1 MEAMY
6 DRLRSL
12 YADVGRSDS
21 ADLFPSALK
30 DLGLAAEEL
39 QVATE
44 ELHQQNDHMNT
55 SLDSALQQCQYYQ
68 DLFYYASEAQMV
80 TTAEGKIVEAN
91 LAAAQLLNV
100 PCPLLAN
107 KFLVSFVPLHER
119 IPFRSE
125 LNRLQQSHQTK
136 TWVTCLQPHHSQPI
150 DLTLTVAPVQ
160 NDIKGE
166 VALHWTLRAAATSWA
181 MPDGS
186 NGNGSKPVVQVE
198 QSRPAA
204 WQGALPDGTIAL
216 DDRPLQTYVKGEVI
230 PLNAQTVWLV
240 CDGLVKLSTLTENS
254 EEIVLGL
261 VGAAMPLSAGSIVLP
276 VYQAIAL
283 SDVRLVRFSIA
294 EINTSLTLA
303 QMLLP
308 KFHQRIQQ
316 MELLLNIAG
325 QRRVSDRLYHLLR
338 LLKREVGQPV
348 REGTQLAVRLTHEDI
363 ANACCSTRVTM
374 TRLLGDL
381 QRQGKLTIDKR
392 SHIILHEGF

>member
-1 MEAMY
+1 MY

-100 PCPLLAN
+100 PCPLLAS

-150 DLTLTVAPVQ
+150 DLTLTVAPVR

-181 MPDGS
+181 TPDGS
-186 NGNGSKPVVQVE
+186 NGNGSKPAVQVE
-198 QSRPAA
+198 QSRPDA

-230 PLNAQTVWLV
+230 PLNSQTVWLV

-261 VGAAMPLSAGSIVLP
+261 VGATMPLSAGSIVLP